1 MQNKLGCGYTCSCG
15 RYHSTSV
22 ICTCKKEPQS
32 EIKPTMQKQLITDQ
46 LIEEYQKAIKSKREY
61 FDFIEGDDNKLAIMN
76 HIAILEAVISDL
88 QSLRQQEVQ
97 NVIDAHFAGIRRLTN
112 DPAKASTD
120 YFTQTFEQ
128 KGGGNG

>member
-1 MQNKLGCGYTCSCG
+1 
-15 RYHSTSV
+15 
-22 ICTCKKEPQS
+22 
-32 EIKPTMQKQLITDQ
+32 MQKQLITDQ
-46 LIEEYQKAIKSKREY
+46 LIKVSQDRIEAKRDYLKFQLSDAQRKTILNDIDNIEIFIKQ
-61 FDFIEGDDNKLAIMN
+61 
-76 HIAILEAVISDL
+76 L

-128 KGGGNG
+128 KGGGNGL

>member
-1 MQNKLGCGYTCSCG
+1 
-15 RYHSTSV
+15 
-22 ICTCKKEPQS
+22 
-32 EIKPTMQKQLITDQ
+32 MQKQLITDQ

-61 FDFIEGDDNKLAIMN
+61 FDFVEGDDNKLAIMN

-97 NVIDAHFAGIRRLTN
+97 NVVDAHFAGIRRLTN

>member
-1 MQNKLGCGYTCSCG
+1 
-15 RYHSTSV
+15 
-22 ICTCKKEPQS
+22 
-32 EIKPTMQKQLITDQ
+32 MQKQLITDQ
-46 LIEEYQKAIKSKREY
+46 LIKVSQDRIEAKRDYLKFQLSDAQRKTILNDIDNIEIFIKQ
-61 FDFIEGDDNKLAIMN
+61 
-76 HIAILEAVISDL
+76 L

-128 KGGGNG
+128 KGGEKK

>member
-1 MQNKLGCGYTCSCG
+1 
-15 RYHSTSV
+15 
-22 ICTCKKEPQS
+22 
-32 EIKPTMQKQLITDQ
+32 MQKQLITDQ

-61 FDFIEGDDNKLAIMN
+61 FDFVEGDDNKLAIMN

-97 NVIDAHFAGIRRLTN
+97 NVIDAYLAGVAEAYPGTISYEDEAN
-112 DPAKASTD
+112 D

-128 KGGGNG
+128 KGGGNGK

>member
-1 MQNKLGCGYTCSCG
+1 
-15 RYHSTSV
+15 
-22 ICTCKKEPQS
+22 
-32 EIKPTMQKQLITDQ
+32 MQKQLITDQ

-88 QSLRQQEVQ
+88 HSLRQQEVQ

>member
-1 MQNKLGCGYTCSCG
+1 MK
-15 RYHSTSV
+15 
-22 ICTCKKEPQS
+22 
-32 EIKPTMQKQLITDQ
+32 KQLITDQ
-46 LIEEYQKAIKSKREY
+46 LIKVSQDRIEAKRDYLKFQLSDAQRKTILNDIDNIEIFIKQ
-61 FDFIEGDDNKLAIMN
+61 
-76 HIAILEAVISDL
+76 L

>member
-1 MQNKLGCGYTCSCG
+1 
-15 RYHSTSV
+15 
-22 ICTCKKEPQS
+22 
-32 EIKPTMQKQLITDQ
+32 MQKQLITDQ
-46 LIEEYQKAIKSKREY
+46 LIEEYQKELDSIYELLTLLEMEGKNVDDHKRLSIQRNQLRI
-61 FDFIEGDDNKLAIMN
+61 FITR
-76 HIAILEAVISDL
+76 L